1 MPTGGMPTGMQ
12 GGFGQTGTGTT
23 TGRPAGNG
31 GPGGLGGATTVSSA
45 LTTALRANASN
56 YTWAAATTSDNEA
69 STLELA
75 SGTSAMALG
84 GYNGTDPAISL
95 AAFKALVAS
104 GKIHYYIADSSGFIG
119 STAADTSTAYQI
131 QQWVA
136 STYTATTIGG
146 TTVYDLSAT

>member
-1 MPTGGMPTGMQ
+1 MPTGMQ
-12 GGFGQTGTGTT
+12 GGFGGQTGTGTT
-23 TGRPAGNG
+23 TGRPGGNGGPG
-31 GPGGLGGATTVSSA
+31 GPGGLGGATAVSSA
-45 LTTALRANASN
+45 LTTALRANAGN
-56 YTWAAATTSDNEA
+56 YTWAAATTSDNQA

-75 SGTSAMALG
+75 SGTSVMALG
-84 GYNGTDPAISL
+84 GYNGTDPAIGL

-136 STYTATTIGG
+136 SAFTATTIGT

>member
-12 GGFGQTGTGTT
+12 GGFGGQTGTATT
-23 TGRPAGNG
+23 TGGNG
-31 GPGGLGGATTVSSA
+31 GPGGLGGATAVSSA

-75 SGTSAMALG
+75 SGTSVMALG
-84 GYNGTDPAISL
+84 GYNGTDPAVGL
-95 AAFKALVAS
+95 AAFKALVAAD
-104 GKIHYYIADSSGFIG
+104 KIHYYIADSSGFIG

-136 STYTATTIGG
+136 SAFTATTIGT